1 MIKSLKW
8 QLIVSLLVS
17 LAFIYF
23 IISNIEF
30 INGDKFVQIIFF
42 IVMVVS
48 IYNSGVLTQKF
59 IQSKEK

>member
-23 IISNIEF
+23 IISNIKF